1 LIEKLRESS
10 GPLVPETLVLLT
22 IFGRLASLMALI
34 ISEARQNKI
43 TSCLGIFFIIAIL
56 EKRGAPA
63 VSVQTFDCDK

>member
-1 LIEKLRESS
+1 M
-10 GPLVPETLVLLT
+10 PETLVLLT

-34 ISEARQNKI
+34 ICEAGQNKI

-63 VSVQTFDCDK
+63 VIGTNL